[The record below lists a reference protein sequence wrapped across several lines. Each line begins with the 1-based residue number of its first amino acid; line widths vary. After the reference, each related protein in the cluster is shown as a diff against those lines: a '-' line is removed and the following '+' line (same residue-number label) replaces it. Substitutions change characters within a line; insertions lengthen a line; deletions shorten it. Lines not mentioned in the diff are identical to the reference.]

1 MNKLHRVGVLVW
13 LVAGLFAGIDI
24 AAAAEGEAPAADA
37 QEPAADAP
45 EPAADPRE
53 TVRETSDALIVV
65 IEQGKLYYD
74 TDPERFYIE
83 VQNVLGPAIDFK
95 SFARSVMAVHY
106 KRASDAQRTRFADA
120 FQTGLV
126 RTYAKALLEFS
137 DEQIIVLPETKPPR
151 DPTKQ
156 IVKMEVRSSSGKVYP
171 AVYAMRQGD
180 DGVWRIRN
188 IIINGINIGLT
199 YRNQF
204 GSAMKAPENGG
215 DLDRVID
222 AWAENLT
229 DVEQAAESSDVST

>member
-1 MNKLHRVGVLVW
+1 
-13 LVAGLFAGIDI
+13 
-24 AAAAEGEAPAADA
+24 
-37 QEPAADAP
+37 
-45 EPAADPRE
+45 
-53 TVRETSDALIVV
+53 LIVV

-126 RTYAKALLEFS
+126 RTYANALLEFS

-222 AWAENLT
+222 AWAENLAE
-229 DVEQAAESSDVST
+229 VEQTAESSDAPT